1 MMLSRSRVER
11 ARRSR
16 RVTTSTSPDSSRRI
30 TLASSGLSVFAPEAF
45 SLKMLPQP
53 AACSS
58 AIWPARSW
66 SRVDTRAYPKVA
78 ISLSSFERDFRIN
91 KALEN
96 SGQGNYSQLV
106 SFESGAHVSHRAA
119 DRVRAIAMN
128 SPAVATAPPD
138 GLRLVW
144 AGAPSAYLPEQVYS
158 YLPDGLQLVRAQYSL
173 ATGHE
178 RGDPEFPASSTNF
191 PNNPTYLPQTNKA
204 ISHTKPSPLF
214 DTFSQK
220 IAR

>member
-30 TLASSGLSVFAPEAF
+30 TLASSGLSVFAPETF

-78 ISLSSFERDFRIN
+78 ISLSSFESDFRIS
-91 KALEN
+91 KASEN
-96 SGQGNYSQLV
+96 SGR
-106 SFESGAHVSHRAA
+106 AHVSDRAA
-119 DRVRAIAMN
+119 HWLRTTN
-128 SPAVATAPPD
+128 NPAEATEAPD
-138 GLRLVW
+138 GLQLVW
-144 AGAPSAYLPEQVYS
+144 AGAPSAYLPEQV
-158 YLPDGLQLVRAQYSL
+158 
-173 ATGHE
+173 
-178 RGDPEFPASSTNF
+178 
-191 PNNPTYLPQTNKA
+191 
-204 ISHTKPSPLF
+204 
-214 DTFSQK
+214 
-220 IAR
+220 

>member
-78 ISLSSFERDFRIN
+78 ISLSSFESDFRIN
-91 KALEN
+91 KASEN
-96 SGQGNYSQLV
+96 SGQENYSQLA
-106 SFESGAHVSHRAA
+106 SFESGAHVSDRAA
-119 DRVRAIAMN
+119 ARIRATN
-128 SPAVATAPPD
+128 NPAVATDA
-138 GLRLVW
+138 L
-144 AGAPSAYLPEQVYS
+144 
-158 YLPDGLQLVRAQYSL
+158 DGLQLVCAGAPQRLSPRAGLFSSIQLSY
-173 ATGHE
+173 GHE
-178 RGDPEFPASSTNF
+178 RGDPEFPANSTNF
-191 PNNPTYLPQTNKA
+191 PSNPTYLPQTNKA
-204 ISHTKPSPLF
+204 ISHTNLPR
-214 DTFSQK
+214 FSTRFPRK
-220 IAR
+220 

>member
-78 ISLSSFERDFRIN
+78 ISLSSFESDFRIN
-91 KALEN
+91 KASKN
-96 SGQGNYSQLV
+96 SGQENYSQLV
-106 SFESGAHVSHRAA
+106 SFESSRQLFAERQDGAGPRHPIVAA
-119 DRVRAIAMN
+119 TPGGQDAAISRTELWIVRAGLLL
-128 SPAVATAPPD
+128 SPGRAPI
-138 GLRLVW
+138 GGSVQL
-144 AGAPSAYLPEQVYS
+144 S
-158 YLPDGLQLVRAQYSL
+158 YRARKRRS
-173 ATGHE
+173 
-178 RGDPEFPASSTNF
+178 
-191 PNNPTYLPQTNKA
+191 
-204 ISHTKPSPLF
+204 
-214 DTFSQK
+214 
-220 IAR
+220 

>member
-30 TLASSGLSVFAPEAF
+30 TLASSGLSVFAPETF

-78 ISLSSFERDFRIN
+78 ISHLTFESDFRIN
-91 KALEN
+91 KTSEN
-96 SGQGNYSQLV
+96 GRQEFYAQLV
-106 SFESGAHVSHRAA
+106 IFAT
-119 DRVRAIAMN
+119 DRLAQKETRDLICRLFSYISTSAIAFYRTMPN
-128 SPAVATAPPD
+128 LAPRP
-138 GLRLVW
+138 G
-144 AGAPSAYLPEQVYS
+144 
-158 YLPDGLQLVRAQYSL
+158 
-173 ATGHE
+173 
-178 RGDPEFPASSTNF
+178 
-191 PNNPTYLPQTNKA
+191 
-204 ISHTKPSPLF
+204 
-214 DTFSQK
+214 
-220 IAR
+220 

>member
-30 TLASSGLSVFAPEAF
+30 TLASSGLSVFAPETF
-45 SLKMLPQP
+45 SLEMLPQP

-78 ISLSSFERDFRIN
+78 ISLSSFESDFRIN
-91 KALEN
+91 KASEN
-96 SGQGNYSQLV
+96 RGQENYSQLV

-119 DRVRAIAMN
+119 ARIRAMN
-128 SPAVATAPPD
+128 SPAVATDAPD
-138 GLRLVW
+138 GLQLVW
-144 AGAPSAYLPEQVYS
+144 AGVPSAYLPEQVYS
-158 YLPDGLQLVRAQYSL
+158 YLDGLQLVRAGSKQLSY
-173 ATGHE
+173 GHE
-178 RGDPEFPASSTNF
+178 RGDPNVKT
-191 PNNPTYLPQTNKA
+191 
-204 ISHTKPSPLF
+204 
-214 DTFSQK
+214 
-220 IAR
+220 